1 MGQQFA
7 RNYPGSL
14 QDLVQ
19 RVDDDRNV
27 SHLSS
32 EDRLGAAKSRQ
43 SSPQS
48 PSSSLL
54 GFDLSSLKNFSQIVR
69 NTSEFVQ
76 TTVASVLRQNLAPNS
91 QVSSSAFHDR
101 VSSSSTSSS
110 AVQQQQQQS
119 TAVSSSSVAAQTLT
133 ENVSQSPIKSSST
146 DNHELNHSQVADSIS
161 RHPVSTSSVTSSSS
175 PSSQLNAKSI
185 SPKSLQ
191 RREAAMQQVAL
202 DFMRGAMDECTHI
215 ANFSR
220 PVDTSLVIIVT
231 AEKDAYVPRDY
242 VTGLDELWPGAE
254 LRYVDAGHIS
264 AYLFKQSLFRCV
276 YVYTLPLYVCC
287 YSRVASYITVRACVF
302 RQAIVDAMERQA
314 KKYYSASLDKQ
325 AHAPS

>member
-19 RVDDDRNV
+19 RVEDDK

-54 GFDLSSLKNFSQIVR
+54 GFDLSTMKNFPQIVR

-76 TTVASVLRQNLAPNS
+76 ATVASVLRQNLAPNS

-101 VSSSSTSSS
+101 VSSSSASSS
-110 AVQQQQQQS
+110 AVQQQQQQT
-119 TAVSSSSVAAQTLT
+119 TAVNSSSVAAQTLT

-146 DNHELNHSQVADSIS
+146 DNRDLHHSQVADSIS
-161 RHPVSTSSVTSSSS
+161 RHPVSASSVTSSSS
-175 PSSQLNAKSI
+175 LSSQLNAKSI

-191 RREAAMQQVAL
+191 KREAAMQQVAL

-220 PVDTSLVIIVT
+220 PVDTSLVIIVA

-254 LRYVDAGHIS
+254 LRYIDAGHIS

-276 YVYTLPLYVCC
+276 YVYTFYVI
-287 YSRVASYITVRACVF
+287 RLLLFT
-302 RQAIVDAMERQA
+302 
-314 KKYYSASLDKQ
+314 
-325 AHAPS
+325 